1 MSELK
6 SQIDMERLP
15 RHIAVIMD
23 GNGRW
28 AKKRGAVRL
37 MGHRG
42 GAKAVREVTETCAR
56 LGVEYLTVFA
66 FSSENW
72 NRPKDEVSGLMNL
85 LVDSLEKEY
94 QTLKKNGIRL
104 NAIGDLNQLPEKV
117 KTKLLDT
124 IEKTKDGER
133 MCLSLALS
141 YSGKWDIVEAAKA
154 FAKEVASGNKQVDDL
169 DDALF
174 ASYLSTNTMPD
185 PDLII
190 RTSGEYR
197 LSNYLLYQ
205 MAYSELYFTKTLWP
219 DFREKEVYKA
229 IIDYQS
235 RERRFGKTSEQL

>member
-6 SQIDMERLP
+6 SQIDIEKLP
-15 RHIAVIMD
+15 KHIAVIMD

-28 AKKRGAVRL
+28 AKRRGAVRL

-42 GAKAVREVTETCAR
+42 GAKAVREVTETCAK

-72 NRPKDEVSGLMNL
+72 NRPQDEVSGLMNL

-94 QTLKKNGIRL
+94 ETLIKNGIRL
-104 NAIGDLNQLPEKV
+104 NAIGDLGKLPEKV
-117 KTKLLDT
+117 RNKLLDT
-124 IEKTKDGER
+124 IDKTSGGDR

-154 FAKEVASGNKQVDDL
+154 FAADVSNGNKNINDL
-169 DDALF
+169 DDSLF
-174 ASYLSTNTMPD
+174 ASYMSTKGIPD

-205 MAYSELYFTKTLWP
+205 MAYSELYFTDTLWP